1 MVFCFNWLPIET
13 ASKLKDD
20 ERKRYAEEV
29 AMAFL
34 ASVSDDKDDLSG
46 FSSEEE
52 AEPNHVCI

>member
-1 MVFCFNWLPIET
+1 MYTET

-29 AMAFL
+29 SMAFL
-34 ASVSDDKDDLSG
+34 ASISDDKDELSG

-52 AEPNHVCI
+52 AEPNHVYI